1 MQERGLGILRHRY
14 TRAFRVLSMNEEIFD
29 VILLS
34 TGNFRADFQTF
45 QEHRPPEEDFYLN
58 EQMWVG
64 CLPKGISSKLVFDA
78 CDSPGWR
85 FHPARQYG
93 MRYAFCRK
101 VEPENGAYYHWDH
114 DQTIGSTI
122 LLSRFIRPTTIGSS
136 LSARLYFTGD
146 ELNTIVPGPTQSNC
160 SHAWI
165 VADGNWRDW
174 LSVPELEQLRKL
186 LPFYNRNA
194 PEKVRFARKH
204 IDNAFYA
211 YFLDERFAS
220 LVTSFE
226 SLLKTSRGD
235 LTEQFKVRAARLA
248 EILGLELS
256 REDLHNTYTHRSDF
270 VHGSRPNFEGLNLG
284 TDEQATDPH
293 EFNPELIGRYNRC
306 EQVLRLALLRAS
318 TEPVFAEQFSSTE
331 AIEKAFGSP
340 AKQTQEQ
347 KRLAFL
353 AAIPDEELH
362 AEFTRR
368 SSSQRLS

>member
-1 MQERGLGILRHRY
+1 
-14 TRAFRVLSMNEEIFD
+14 MNEEIFD

-34 TGNFRADFQTF
+34 TGNFRADVQTF

-64 CLPKGISSKLVFDA
+64 RLPKGISSKLVFDA
-78 CDSPGWR
+78 CDSPGWH

-101 VEPENGAYYHWDH
+101 VEPENGAYYQWDH

-122 LLSRFIRPTTIGSS
+122 LLSRFIRPTTIGTS

-146 ELNTIVPGPTQSNC
+146 ELKTIVPGPTQSNC

-165 VADGNWRDW
+165 VADNNWRDW
-174 LSVPELEQLRKL
+174 LSVPELEQLRNL

-194 PEKVRFARKH
+194 PEKVRLARKH
-204 IDNAFYA
+204 IDNAFYT

-226 SLLKTSRGD
+226 SLLKTSRHD
-235 LTEQFKVRAARLA
+235 LTEQFKVRASRLA
-248 EILGLELS
+248 EMLGLELS
-256 REDLHNTYTHRSDF
+256 SEDLQNSYAHRSDF
-270 VHGSRPNFEGLNLG
+270 VHGSRPNFEGLDLEADG
-284 TDEQATDPH
+284 QAADPTEIH
-293 EFNPELIGRYNRC
+293 HDLIGRYNRC
-306 EQVLRLALLRAS
+306 ERILRLALLRAS
-318 TEPVFAEQFSSTE
+318 TEPAFAEQFSSTE
-331 AIEKAFGSP
+331 TIEKAFGCP
-340 AKQTQEQ
+340 MRQTPEQ
-347 KRLAFL
+347 KRLAVL
-353 AAIPDEELH
+353 AAVSDEEFQ

-368 SSSQRLS
+368 YGRQGFPEGPQAD